1 MDELKGREAKEGK
14 AGSIR
19 RSRAERGKLL
29 REYRASGQTQES
41 FAARMGINV
50 GTLRGWIYKQRPPAA
65 GEDGALAPVRIV
77 GDARPAKMPTRAA
90 ITIRWPQGIEVE
102 VAVDLDGAGTLRLV
116 RELLAPCLR

>member
-1 MDELKGREAKEGK
+1 MDEPKGKGAKEGK

-19 RSRAERGKLL
+19 RSRVERGKLL

-50 GTLRGWIYKQRPPAA
+50 GTLRGWIYKQRPPATPD
-65 GEDGALAPVRIV
+65 GGALAPVRIV
-77 GDARPAKMPTRAA
+77 GDARAAKMTTRGA

-102 VAVDLDGAGTLRLV
+102 VAVELDGAGSVRLV
-116 RELLAPCLR
+116 RELLTPCLR